1 MKIVGSSP
9 TCPTIGGVAH
19 LGERIPCTDKV
30 AGSIPVASTMRVSYN
45 GITLGFQPND
55 TGSIPVTRSNVAVA
69 EWLRATVCK
78 TVLCRFD
85 SCRQLQW
92 SHRSVRPRTLDCQS
106 SNMGSNP
113 IGTAIGD

>member
-1 MKIVGSSP
+1 MYAARERKSISFNGSSRRS
-9 TCPTIGGVAH
+9 
-19 LGERIPCTDKV
+19 LN
-30 AGSIPVASTMRVSYN
+30 MRVSYN

-69 EWLRATVCK
+69 EWLKATDCK
-78 TVLCRFD
+78 SVLCRFD
-85 SCRQLQW
+85 SCRQLQR

-113 IGTAIGD
+113 IGTAKAIYGI

>member
-1 MKIVGSSP
+1 
-9 TCPTIGGVAH
+9 
-19 LGERIPCTDKV
+19 
-30 AGSIPVASTMRVSYN
+30 MRVSYN

-69 EWLRATVCK
+69 EWLKATDCK
-78 TVLCRFD
+78 SVLCRFD
-85 SCRQLQW
+85 SCRQLQR

-113 IGTAIGD
+113 IGAAILPDSSVGRADDC